1 MRDLWDAA
9 YPYILGALVFALFV
23 WKGPA
28 AISYIAAQEW
38 DMSSLY
44 SSVFDLSSVLAAFL
58 FAFFTFVRAAETEF
72 IKKIKRTKIFR
83 RFLMNLRTAIYASA
97 ICTLATVPYIVIEPM
112 SADKATTSFW
122 FIAAWLAL
130 SACTFALSYRSVSQF
145 VKLALA
151 GTEYE

>member
-1 MRDLWDAA
+1 MRDFFDAV
-9 YPYILGALVFALFV
+9 YPYAFGAFVFGIFI
-23 WKGPA
+23 WKGPQ
-28 AISYIAAQEW
+28 AISYVAAQEW

-83 RFLMNLRTAIYASA
+83 KFLMNLRTAIYASA
-97 ICTLATVPYIVIEPM
+97 ICTLLTVPYIVIEPM
-112 SADKATTSFW
+112 SAKKATISFW
-122 FIAAWLAL
+122 FIGGWLAL